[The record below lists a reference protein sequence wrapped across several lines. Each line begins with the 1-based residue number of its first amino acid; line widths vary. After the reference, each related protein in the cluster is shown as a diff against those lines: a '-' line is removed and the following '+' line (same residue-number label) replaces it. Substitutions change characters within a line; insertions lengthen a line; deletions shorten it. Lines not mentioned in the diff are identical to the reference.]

1 MNEIATLSN
10 QYLDYN
16 DIISFDE
23 KNPTLRS
30 PYATTDLPFYQTKE
44 SLMDIDTFRNFL
56 RNAEINFR
64 SRKEYKAYKSYLIEY
79 IGINKC
85 QVFGNITTEDAD
97 IECIIGNLLEI
108 AHILSLQMFEYGVL
122 STKQIKP

>member
-10 QYLDYN
+10 QYLNYN

-44 SLMDIDTFRNFL
+44 SLMDIDTVATFIT
-56 RNAEINFR
+56 NAEMNFR
-64 SRKEYKAYKSYLIEY
+64 SRKE
-79 IGINKC
+79 
-85 QVFGNITTEDAD
+85 
-97 IECIIGNLLEI
+97 
-108 AHILSLQMFEYGVL
+108 
-122 STKQIKP
+122 

>member
-64 SRKEYKAYKSYLIEY
+64 SRKEYKAYKSYLISNLWY
-79 IGINKC
+79 SIHSTIYSK
-85 QVFGNITTEDAD
+85 D
-97 IECIIGNLLEI
+97 ISE
-108 AHILSLQMFEYGVL
+108 AR
-122 STKQIKP
+122 K

>member
-44 SLMDIDTFRNFL
+44 SLMDIDIF
-56 RNAEINFR
+56 I
-64 SRKEYKAYKSYLIEY
+64 
-79 IGINKC
+79 
-85 QVFGNITTEDAD
+85 
-97 IECIIGNLLEI
+97 
-108 AHILSLQMFEYGVL
+108 
-122 STKQIKP
+122 